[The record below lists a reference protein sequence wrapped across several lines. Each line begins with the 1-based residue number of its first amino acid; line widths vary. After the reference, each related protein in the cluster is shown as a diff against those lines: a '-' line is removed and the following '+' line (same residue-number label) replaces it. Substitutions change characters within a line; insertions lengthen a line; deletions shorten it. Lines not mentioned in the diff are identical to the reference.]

1 MKNESENLQVFI
13 YAFLE
18 QRFHI
23 TRKPN
28 LSWCWKYSFCF
39 IIEIFFFCDQYFA
52 VLPSKPD
59 LNQKLTR
66 KSPQVFTYVLLIAS
80 YRTFTRKS
88 LQVTRRSRNIIYKY
102 WDFKYLFFVAYLEFH
117 DKVTTS
123 FHISY
128 SKVFESSWDG
138 HHKFSVFA
146 SLSSNKLLKVHNI
159 ATAIWQYLFLAG
171 HSKLF
176 NVHEDV
182 RVSRTPPKFS
192 RMLFNTQIISHYKNT
207 FSVWSAISQYH
218 QSIFRI
224 NINPNQNSRSYCFR
238 LKNCNNCLK
247 SIY

>member
-52 VLPSKPD
+52 VLASKPD
-59 LNQKLTR
+59 PNQKLTR

-117 DKVTTS
+117 EKVTTS
-123 FHISY
+123 FHY
-128 SKVFESSWDG
+128 SFLTAR
-138 HHKFSVFA
+138 F
-146 SLSSNKLLKVHNI
+146 LKVHEMV
-159 ATAIWQYLFLAG
+159 TTSFRYLL
-171 HSKLF
+171 LL
-176 NVHEDV
+176 VV
-182 RVSRTPPKFS
+182 
-192 RMLFNTQIISHYKNT
+192 
-207 FSVWSAISQYH
+207 
-218 QSIFRI
+218 I
-224 NINPNQNSRSYCFR
+224 NYWRFTT
-238 LKNCNNCLK
+238 
-247 SIY
+247 